1 MSLSHVW
8 HIFVIRTQY
17 RDKFQQYLNENGIQ
31 TVIHYPIPPHKQE
44 AYLQWNHL
52 SLPVTESIHKQVVS
66 IPISPVMN
74 QNEVLSVVEVIN
86 NYNEF

>member
-1 MSLSHVW
+1 MCG
-8 HIFVIRTQY
+8 IFPSFEHNIVTSFNNI
-17 RDKFQQYLNENGIQ
+17 LNENGIQ